1 MQPMKNQ
8 TFTPES
14 EPEQHPKGK
23 FTLLYLTAIV
33 LLGISIYLIF
43 AGGSQAEPTPRA
55 PLPTPSRA
63 STLESLL
70 YSELPKALAQQE
82 QSNLTLDN
90 IQFNQM
96 KTQALLWMTA
106 SDAETGEVLAREPEV
121 IIALWNEKTEQ
132 WELIFANEA
141 GFEEALAA
149 SDLSS
154 TEVAARFLDYDPNA
168 STSGVT
174 YGGYYL
180 PWQAGLTK
188 RLTWSVGHTSCA
200 NNYCIYAFDFADG
213 TMFQIAAAK
222 AGYVYHYKDTCANGD
237 PNCTNSITIQDRT
250 TTPYTYNIYLHI
262 AQGSVPANIRQ
273 TGTYVFRGQII
284 VRADDT
290 GYSSG
295 HHLHFMVVEQTT
307 LNGCTNYCWGK
318 SVDIT
323 FRDVSINWDPVTQG
337 GRPRLP
343 EEAEWYGGEGQR
355 YYTSGNIY
363 YPFRYQLY
371 LPIIRR

>member
-1 MQPMKNQ
+1 MKNQ

-14 EPEQHPKGK
+14 EPEQHPKVK

-33 LLGISIYLIF
+33 LLGISVYLLI
-43 AGGSQAEPTPRA
+43 AGGSNTEPTPHA
-55 PLPTPSRA
+55 PSPTPSRA

-70 YSELPKALAQQE
+70 YAELPKALAAQE
-82 QSNLTLDN
+82 QSELTLDN

-96 KTQALLWMTA
+96 NTQALLWMTA
-106 SDAETGEVLAREPEV
+106 SDAETGEVLAREPQA
-121 IIALWNEKTEQ
+121 IIALWNENTQQ

-149 SDLSS
+149 SDFSG
-154 TEVAARFLDYDPNA
+154 TEVAERFLDYDPDA
-168 STSGVT
+168 SPSGVT

-200 NNYCIYAFDFADG
+200 NNYCLYAFDFADG

-222 AGYVYHYKDTCANGD
+222 AGYVYHFKDTCANGNE
-237 PNCTNSITIQDRT
+237 NCTNSITIQDRT

-262 AQGSVPANIRQ
+262 AQGSVPTNIRQ
-273 TGTYVFRGQII
+273 IGTYVLRGQPIA
-284 VRADDT
+284 RADDT

-295 HHLHFMVVEQTT
+295 DHLHFMVVEQST
-307 LNGCTNYCWGK
+307 LNGCANYCWGK

-323 FRDVSINWDPVTQG
+323 FRDVTINWDPVTRG

-343 EEAEWYGGEGQR
+343 EEAEWYGGQGQK

-363 YPFRYQLY
+363 NSFQYMLY